1 MERGRFTEGLNTLH
15 FQVVAD
21 MEQVRPKYVILPGGG
36 GDGQVRLE
44 YVILSGG
51 GGDGQV
57 RPKQPAIW

>member
-1 MERGRFTEGLNTLH
+1 
-15 FQVVAD
+15 
-21 MEQVRPKYVILPGGG
+21 MEQVRPKYVILSGGG